1 MKWLDKIPMN
11 VLVVVAVLL
20 TLAPLFPEPH
30 LWQKLNML
38 FAGNLVKAIDIIDLF
53 IHGTPITLLAI
64 KLVRKYK

>member
-1 MKWLDKIPMN
+1 MTWLDKIPMN

-38 FAGNLVKAIDIIDLF
+38 FTGNLVKAIDIIDLF